1 MRYLFIFTLIL
12 LSSCKDLEVVKEE
25 DFNEIDTLSISLVGA
40 DKDENGCLST
50 AGYTWSVLKQEC
62 VRLFEVAFVLPPIQS
77 PELNDAVMVSYVLVS
92 TDGLKAEVFFPG
104 EEESIIFN
112 RPIIG
117 QPWTHESWTL
127 IADEGFSL
135 LFENTPKYKGDNEPG
150 PKVIGTDRIED

>member
-1 MRYLFIFTLIL
+1 MKYVFIFTLVF
-12 LSSCKDLEVVKEE
+12 LSSCKDIEVSKEE
-25 DFNEIDTLSISLVGA
+25 SLIEMDTLSISLVGA
-40 DKDENGCLST
+40 DKDKNGCLST
-50 AGYTWSVLKQEC
+50 AGYTWSVVKQEC
-62 VRLFEVAFVLPPIQS
+62 VRLFEVAFVLSPIQT
-77 PELNDAVMVSYVLVS
+77 PDLTDVVLVSYVLVS

-112 RPIIG
+112 RPVIG

-150 PKVIGTDRIED
+150 PKVIGSDRIE